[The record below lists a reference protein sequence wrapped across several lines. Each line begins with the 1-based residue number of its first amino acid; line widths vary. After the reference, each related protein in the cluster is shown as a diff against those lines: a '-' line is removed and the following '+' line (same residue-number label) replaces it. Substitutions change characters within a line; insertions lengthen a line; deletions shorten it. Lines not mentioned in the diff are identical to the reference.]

1 MVRPQHESDAG
12 VVCHTIRRRSVRQM
26 VEPQGTPDAGV
37 RLYVEEEVHED
48 SAR

>member
-1 MVRPQHESDAG
+1 MLL
-12 VVCHTIRRRSVRQM
+12 CHTFRSFDVGWL

-37 RLYVEEEVHED
+37 RLYVEEEVQED